1 MFESIK
7 RMLGSPSAGRD
18 DGQALAAWAK
28 AEGYTF
34 KHVKHKTGVGY
45 VVESGRGWRVE
56 LGPSQRS
63 YIHGQELRFRADTG
77 LHGDVQLI
85 MLTKVLAQTLETEVF
100 SRFTHAMQTQIDNT
114 MPDEMRW
121 LAMHPRVSL
130 SASSQ
135 VLSKRF
141 ALFCNA
147 ETVAQLWLDQ
157 ATQLLLEGAASSWW
171 TDSLLMVLT
180 VNRGILTIR
189 MPGQNVEQAQLKMV
203 GDLFGKLMTRLR
215 VVAQEVS

>member
-7 RMLGSPSAGRD
+7 RMLGSSSASADG
-18 DGQALAAWAK
+18 GQALAAWAK

-34 KHVKHKTGVGY
+34 KHVKHKTGVGF

-56 LGPSQRS
+56 LGPSQRP
-63 YIHGQELRFRADTG
+63 YIIGQELRFRADTG

-85 MLTKVLAQTLETEVF
+85 MVTRVVAQTLESDVF
-100 SRFTHAMQTQIDNT
+100 SRFTNAMQTQIDNT

-130 SASSQ
+130 SAAPM
-135 VLSKRF
+135 LSKRF
-141 ALFCNA
+141 VLFCNA
-147 ETVAQLWLDQ
+147 ETVPQLWLDAGMIQVLEQ
-157 ATQLLLEGAASSWW
+157 AAMNWW
-171 TDSLLMVLT
+171 TDGLMMVLT

-189 MPGQNVEQAQLKMV
+189 MGGQNVEQAQLKMV

-215 VVAQEVS
+215 VVAQELS

>member
-7 RMLGSPSAGRD
+7 RMLGSSSAARD

-28 AEGYTF
+28 TEGFTL
-34 KHVKHKTGVGY
+34 KHVKHRSGVGF

-56 LGPSQRS
+56 LGPSQRP
-63 YIHGQELRFRADTG
+63 YIIGQELRFRADTG
-77 LHGDVQLI
+77 LHGDVQMI
-85 MLTKVLAQTLETEVF
+85 MVTRVLAQTLESDVF
-100 SRFTHAMQTQIDNT
+100 SRFTHAMQTQIDTT

-130 SASSQ
+130 SVAP

-147 ETVAQLWLDQ
+147 ETVAQLWLDPPTVQ
-157 ATQLLLEGAASSWW
+157 ALEQAATGWW
-171 TDSLLMVLT
+171 TDGLMLVLT

-189 MPGQNVEQAQLKMV
+189 MNGDKVQQAQLKMV
-203 GDLFGKLMTRLR
+203 SDLFGKLMHRMR

>member
-7 RMLGSPSAGRD
+7 RMLGSASAARD
-18 DGQALAAWAK
+18 ESQALAAWAK

-34 KHVKHKTGVGY
+34 KHARHKTGVGY

-63 YIHGQELRFRADTG
+63 YISGQELRFRADTG
-77 LHGDVQLI
+77 LHGDVQMILVS
-85 MLTKVLAQTLETEVF
+85 KVLAQTLESEVF
-100 SRFTHAMQTQIDNT
+100 TRFTNAMQTQIDNS

-121 LAMHPRVSL
+121 LAMHSRVPL
-130 SASSQ
+130 GASS
-135 VLSKRF
+135 LLGKRF
-141 ALFCNA
+141 VLFCNA
-147 ETVAQLWLDQ
+147 ETVAQLWLDP
-157 ATQLLLEGAASSWW
+157 ATLQSLEQAASSWW
-171 TDSLLMVLT
+171 TDSLMLVLT

-189 MPGQNVEQAQLKMV
+189 MSGQGVEEAQLKMV
-203 GDLFGKLMTRLR
+203 GELFSRLMARMR

>member
-7 RMLGSPSAGRD
+7 RMLGSSSAARD

-34 KHVKHKTGVGY
+34 KHVKHKTGVGF

-56 LGPSQRS
+56 LGPSQRP
-63 YIHGQELRFRADTG
+63 YIVGPELRFRADTG
-77 LHGDVQLI
+77 LHGDVQMI
-85 MLTKVLAQTLETEVF
+85 MVTRVLAQTLESEVF
-100 SRFTHAMQTQIDNT
+100 SRFTNAMQTQIDNT

-130 SASSQ
+130 STAPL
-135 VLSKRF
+135 LSKRF
-141 ALFCNA
+141 VLFCNA
-147 ETVAQLWLDQ
+147 ETVAQLLLDPGTIQ
-157 ATQLLLEGAASSWW
+157 ALETAAMNWW
-171 TDSLLMVLT
+171 TDGLMLVLT

-189 MPGQNVEQAQLKMV
+189 MAGQSVEQAQLKMV
-203 GDLFGKLMTRLR
+203 GDLFGKLMARLR

>member
-7 RMLGSPSAGRD
+7 RMLGSSSAARD

-34 KHVKHKTGVGY
+34 KHVKHKSGIGF

-63 YIHGQELRFRADTG
+63 YIPGLELRFRADTG
-77 LHGDVQLI
+77 LHGDVQMI
-85 MLTKVLAQTLETEVF
+85 MVTKVLAHTLESEVF
-100 SRFTHAMQTQIDNT
+100 TRFTNAMQTQIDNT

-121 LAMHPRVSL
+121 LAMHPRSSL
-130 SASSQ
+130 SGSPL
-135 VLSKRF
+135 LSKRF
-141 ALFCNA
+141 VLFCNA
-147 ETVAQLWLDQ
+147 ETVAQLWLDAGTLQTLEQ
-157 ATQLLLEGAASSWW
+157 AATSWW
-171 TDSLLMVLT
+171 TDSLMLVLT

-189 MPGQNVEQAQLKMV
+189 MSGQGVEQAQLKMV
-203 GDLFGKLMTRLR
+203 GDLFGKLMTRMR